1 MLTIE
6 EVNYALKNTP
16 SNNAPGED
24 GITGTVLK
32 MAWNNRLVKTRLFK
46 LVKSCVRLGYHP
58 KIWEKA
64 TIMVIPKPNKP
75 DYTEPRAY
83 RPIPLLKDTSKISGK
98 NRSNQDNGTN
108 SLLPPEQFGGR
119 HRSSATDV
127 ALDLIQRIETT
138 KDTTSAILIDI
149 QGVLDNI

>member
-1 MLTIE
+1 
-6 EVNYALKNTP
+6 
-16 SNNAPGED
+16 
-24 GITGTVLK
+24 
-32 MAWNNRLVKTRLFK
+32 
-46 LVKSCVRLGYHP
+46 
-58 KIWEKA
+58 
-64 TIMVIPKPNKP
+64 MVIPKPNKP

-149 QGVLDNI
+149 QGVFDNI